1 MAAAPADMGFGHAL
15 TFSSSFFG
23 YVRVTSVNNIAREAI
38 ETTHSGS
45 ANGTRTYIP
54 SDLEDCGEVQI
65 EGLLDHNTTPPIASA
80 AESFTLTFPLATGE
94 TVAANWAGSAFMTSF
109 SASVPYDGVCT
120 FTATL
125 KFAGAI
131 TCTAAT

>member
-1 MAAAPADMGFGHAL
+1 MAASPVDMGFGHTLA
-15 TFSSSFFG
+15 FSSTYFG

-38 ETTHSGS
+38 ETTHSAS
-45 ANGTRTYIP
+45 TNGTRTYIP
-54 SDLEDCGEVQI
+54 SDLEDWGEVQI
-65 EGLLDHNTTPPIASA
+65 EGLLDHNTTPPIVSA

-94 TVAANWAGSAFMTSF
+94 AVAATWAGSAFMTSF

-125 KFAGAI
+125 KFAGVV
-131 TCTAAT
+131 TVTAAT